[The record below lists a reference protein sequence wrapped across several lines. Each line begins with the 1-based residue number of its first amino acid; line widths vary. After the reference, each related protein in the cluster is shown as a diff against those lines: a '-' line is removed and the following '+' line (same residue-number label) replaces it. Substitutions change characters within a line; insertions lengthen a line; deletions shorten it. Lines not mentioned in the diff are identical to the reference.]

1 MRFGFLR
8 VALTQQRRCQF
19 RMRVGQ
25 VRIDIE
31 SALVLRDRAIEF
43 AALIEK
49 CAVGI
54 KESRRFWTETDR
66 ALVCGASFLCAA
78 EAFEKIGVTGSNLAR
93 MRIELDC
100 TVVIFF

>member
-31 SALVLRDRAIEF
+31 SALILRDRAIEF

-66 ALVCGASFLCAA
+66 AFVCGASFIGAT
-78 EAFEKIGVTGSNLAR
+78 ETFEKISVTGLNLAG
-93 MRIELDC
+93 MRIELNC
-100 TVVIFF
+100 AVII

>member
-25 VRIDIE
+25 VRIDLE

-43 AALIEK
+43 AALVEK

-54 KESRRFWTETDR
+54 KESRRLWTESDR
-66 ALVCGASFLCAA
+66 ALVCGASFICAA
-78 EAFEKIGVTGSNLAR
+78 ETFEKVGITGLNLAG

-100 TVVIFF
+100 AG